1 MYRVTKPFKY
11 SVNGYEVETIEPD
24 EYRELDPG
32 MVRYAQSIG
41 ALEGS
46 AEPKPDP
53 GVDEQPED
61 GPAVCRDQ
69 EITEPKPKKGKKK

>member
-24 EYRELDPG
+24 EYRELDAG
-32 MVRYAQSIG
+32 MVRYAQSIN

-53 GVDEQPED
+53 GIDSEPQN
-61 GPAVCRDQ
+61 GFAAGQ
-69 EITEPKPKKGKKK
+69 ASTTEPKHKKGKNK